1 MRRVSSL
8 SNAAAAAAAAA
19 TLLAAQPSFAAFSIT
34 NGNATFSTSLA
45 NSNPFSNSNLNTYD
59 FRPEGGTSTDQV
71 FYYNWGYRVPL
82 GSNTG
87 MSNLVAPTI
96 GNPDAQTIVLDM
108 PNNGP
113 GAVGQNRFD
122 SKVTIRITD
131 GAAPGEARLDSTL
144 QVTSLA
150 SNTGPVTYQ
159 FFHVVDSD
167 FNGTAGND
175 VYSITNPAG
184 VDGTVVDSLLSVP
197 AVRGEY
203 SGAGANLYQVGA
215 STTMRGIINGAASTN
230 LNNTGT
236 FAGDGAYGF
245 QWTVTL
251 APGESATF
259 SSSFQTVVPEPATCG
274 LLIVAAAPLALR
286 RRRRRA

>member
-1 MRRVSSL
+1 MSRASIVS
-8 SNAAAAAAAAA
+8 AAAALA
-19 TLLAAQPSFAAFSIT
+19 LAAQGALAAFSIT
-34 NGNATFSTSLA
+34 DGNATFSTSLA
-45 NSNPFSNSNLNTYD
+45 NTNPFSNSSLNTYD

-87 MSNLVAPTI
+87 MSHLVAPSI
-96 GNPDAQTIVLDM
+96 SNPDAQTIVLDM

-122 SKVTIRITD
+122 SRVTIRITD
-131 GAAPGEARLDSTL
+131 GALPGEARLDSTL
-144 QVTSLA
+144 QVTSLT

-159 FFHVVDSD
+159 FFHVVDVD

-175 VYSITNPAG
+175 VYNITNPSG
-184 VDGTVVDSLLSVP
+184 VDGTVTDSALTAP
-197 AVRGEY
+197 AVLGEY
-203 SGAGANLYQVGA
+203 SGLGANLFQLG
-215 STTMRGIINGAASTN
+215 SSSTMRAIINGSSAAS
-230 LNNTGT
+230 LNGT
-236 FAGDGAYGF
+236 ATFSGDGAYGF

-259 SSSFQTVVPEPATCG
+259 SSSFRTVVPEPAAIG
-274 LLIVAAAPLALR
+274 LFAAAAPILLR
-286 RRRRRA
+286 RRRG